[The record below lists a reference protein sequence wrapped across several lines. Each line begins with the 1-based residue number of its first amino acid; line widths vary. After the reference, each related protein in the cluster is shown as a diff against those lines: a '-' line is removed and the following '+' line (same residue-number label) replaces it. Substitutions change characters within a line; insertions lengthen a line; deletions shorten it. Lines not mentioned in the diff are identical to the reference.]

1 MSDGRPARLTRAE
14 RARRAVPLAAQHD
27 GVVHR
32 RDLRAAGVDRADV
45 RTEVA
50 AGRWTLHGVHTVQ
63 IGTGPL
69 SAEADRWRAVWESG
83 SGAVLD
89 GASALHAIGLT
100 GYTTNLVEVTV
111 PRANRRHEVAGVR
124 SRRRRVLGPLTRVG
138 VPRVRPEWAAL
149 RAAEWARTDRE
160 AVAEFH
166 RLYRLSVRRW
176 ARQTR
181 VPDRVME
188 LRATLAEPM
197 VKYEAV
203 LGRLGDDCGIWL
215 ARHSGSVVGALVV
228 LSHGSEHAY
237 WRGAMD
243 LELAGPVRANDLLQ
257 ASAIEHACVGGADR
271 YAMGLTAPG
280 SGLARFKSGFGAE
293 PRISHEYAIEPS
305 WRSRLRRGAAP
316 VLEPL
321 REWVAGRAG

>member
-1 MSDGRPARLTRAE
+1 MTPFQTPGWRAAAVATGRFVDATVVAGYAGHEVVLPALQRRGPSQAIQSLPRGWGFGGIVTPGAPTAADVRAAIAELDRRGVRGARLRPPPDQDALFAGSGVGWSTVGENHSYEIDLGRGWPAV
-14 RARRAVPLAAQHD
+14 ATGFASSVRRAV
-27 GVVHR
+27 R
-32 RDLRAAGVDRADV
+32 K
-45 RTEVA
+45 
-50 AGRWTLHGVHTVQ
+50 
-63 IGTGPL
+63 
-69 SAEADRWRAVWESG
+69 AEKSG
-83 SGAVLD
+83 
-89 GASALHAIGLT
+89 
-100 GYTTNLVEVTV
+100 VEVE
-111 PRANRRHEVAGVR
+111 R
-124 SRRRRVLGPLTRVG
+124 
-138 VPRVRPEWAAL
+138 
-149 RAAEWARTDRE
+149 RTDRE

-293 PRISHEYAIEPS
+293 PRISHEYAIEPP